1 MGFSLQCDNNAKQLI
16 RNIVYVDHCSLIY
29 FLNYFI
35 DRQKIYLY
43 SVCLPGTMKCSSRE
57 SPTEADLT
65 ASPPRWVTDMVTVGD
80 STRPSST
87 RAGWISPFTSRSR
100 PLLQGGGGG

>member
-1 MGFSLQCDNNAKQLI
+1 M
-16 RNIVYVDHCSLIY
+16 
-29 FLNYFI
+29 
-35 DRQKIYLY
+35 
-43 SVCLPGTMKCSSRE
+43 PGTMKCSSRE

-65 ASPPRWVTDMVTVGD
+65 ASPPRWVTDIVTVGD

-100 PLLQGGGGG
+100 PLLQEGGGGVMASQMSIIKGSQTFGIGMSPVGLKLSTRALSA